1 MTGHLTFYCRNIL
14 REEINIYIVLCPRSS
29 PNESIGLH
37 HFLHLQLHLPASW
50 SWKCIS
56 ISFHLIVI
64 VIIIVLLPIH
74 NVAPCKTSHQLI
86 GIYAFPCQPFS
97 LHLGQGQARRLEAQ
111 EARRPGG
118 PGGQEVGGEQSQFFT
133 GGGENWTNYIWPAL

>member
-1 MTGHLTFYCRNIL
+1 MVDRKRDREFFIVETFH
-14 REEINIYIVLCPRSS
+14 REEINIHIVLCPRSS
-29 PNESIGLH
+29 PEESIRLH

-56 ISFHLIVI
+56 FHFIVI
-64 VIIIVLLPIH
+64 VIIIVLLPKH

-97 LHLGQGQARRLEAQ
+97 LHLGQGQVRRQ
-111 EARRPGG
+111 EAGGRRPGG
-118 PGGQEVGGEQSQFFT
+118 RRQEVG
-133 GGGENWTNYIWPAL
+133 I